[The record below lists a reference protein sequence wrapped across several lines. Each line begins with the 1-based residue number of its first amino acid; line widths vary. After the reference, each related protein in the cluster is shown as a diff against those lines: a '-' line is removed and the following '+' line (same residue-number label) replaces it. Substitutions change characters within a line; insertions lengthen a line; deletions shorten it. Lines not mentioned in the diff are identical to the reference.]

1 MTYYKIITNNLITDV
16 ACGFFKFQPP
26 HYNIISCEEGEAELL
41 QSSNEITFY
50 TTDWLKPLPKN
61 IKKQEVI
68 AISIDESEYNELKM
82 QLGKAT
88 SIALEEEIIIIPE
101 EELAEPAQEEIK
113 VLTIAEL
120 YNKIALLEKE
130 IQKLQKK

>member
-1 MTYYKIITNNLITDV
+1 
-16 ACGFFKFQPP
+16 
-26 HYNIISCEEGEAELL
+26 
-41 QSSNEITFY
+41 
-50 TTDWLKPLPKN
+50 
-61 IKKQEVI
+61 
-68 AISIDESEYNELKM
+68 M